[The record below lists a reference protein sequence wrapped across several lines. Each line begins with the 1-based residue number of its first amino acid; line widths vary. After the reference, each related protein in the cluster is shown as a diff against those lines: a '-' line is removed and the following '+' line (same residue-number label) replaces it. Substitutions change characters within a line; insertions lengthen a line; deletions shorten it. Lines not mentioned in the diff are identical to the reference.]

1 MEKLALIVIAAVAVF
16 ALARIVW
23 RAVRAPRGQAGAC
36 CGCPLASDCG
46 STHARTAEGGE
57 PRPHESAT
65 SRCSEPTQ
73 HGTGR
78 THTPDGGAA

>member
-1 MEKLALIVIAAVAVF
+1 MEKLALIVIAAVAVV

-46 STHARTAEGGE
+46 STQTRSANGE
-57 PRPHESAT
+57 PRLPGSTT
-65 SRCSEPTQ
+65 SQCSEPTQ